1 MKKSG
6 LGPLE
11 IKILSA
17 LSELKEG
24 TVKQVYSELQ
34 KSEENLAIT
43 TVATVLD
50 RLFKKRIVE
59 RTLINDGKPSYVY
72 RISSNI
78 FKNEKA
84 MSLVIDFLKAF
95 KEPLKFYFA
104 ENSNLTPEEL
114 ESIFKALEE

>member
-1 MKKSG
+1 VKKSG

-78 FKNEKA
+78 FKNENA

>member
-1 MKKSG
+1 VKKSG

-24 TVKQVYSELQ
+24 TVKQVYNSLQ
-34 KSEENLAIT
+34 KGDRSIAIT

-50 RLFKKRIVE
+50 RLFKKGLVE
-59 RTLINDGKPSYVY
+59 RSLIDDGKPSYVY
-72 RISSNI
+72 RVSSNI
-78 FKNEKA
+78 SKNEKT

-104 ENSNLTPEEL
+104 SNSDIPPDEL
-114 ESIFKALEE
+114 ENIFKALEE